1 MKELFRF
8 GVIRPPRPASRR
20 GSIVFPGN
28 LTLLRR
34 GLFAALDHP
43 DPRASMRTAAA
54 QFFEGSEFSEDA
66 ASIQFGSALLDLRE
80 RLQNPGSISG
90 AMLASAVE
98 EVTGAVANQLV
109 EDVGFVNLKDRA
121 FDTVLA
127 LRVLPD
133 RFPRLSPLFAGLV
146 RMIDLIQ
153 RLSENDQTLDD
164 ETAATLLRRTI
175 VLPRALF
182 PMPRTPYPAPTPASA
197 GDLRAGGRGGGG
209 EARQLSNRIA
219 ALDRARVAILSTG
232 ADDLAITGGRD
243 ARVRSN
249 AIARLPAD
257 VRDALRSVNVN
268 LSNMTVS
275 AALEQIRLA
284 SAVLGQSLREI
295 QEQRIAPSLV
305 MIGTATVP
313 MLDQNL
319 LPAGDIALPEG
330 PRVPTSVGAIR
341 PIGIMP
347 LIVVFEQIKR
357 YELDQISDVQTIL
370 RSEKQSRETRRL
382 TRTEESFETE
392 IERST
397 EQERDEQT
405 TERNEMQQEVGR
417 TIEES
422 ERFNVGATIS
432 GSYGPIKAE
441 LTTGFESEF
450 ATEES
455 RKSASTYAREVTNK
469 TATKV
474 TEKVREKRTR
484 TTLEEFEEKFGHGFD
499 NTAGAADVSAIF
511 QWLTKVME
519 YEVREVGERL
529 MIEVMAPEPAA
540 NYLWSVARE
549 SELPDGFAPPE
560 PFTAAPGDITPENYG
575 EFVKKYN
582 VSGVEPVPDFITTI
596 SIALEG
602 TAQALEE
609 GALPPPMAEAKDV
622 DIPKGY
628 RGFIAHVSSN
638 VIAVPPEP
646 VSGTPGGFGPAAEV
660 YITVGQQEFSSE
672 SESRILNGETGDS
685 PQNIPVTVLVNNVL
699 AYTVA
704 IEIRCIQMPGTMEAW
719 RLKMHA
725 LILQAYLAL
734 KAEHQERLAALALE
748 RREGPEGRHPLE
760 NQSII
765 RSELQRSAISIL
777 TAQHYDLFS
786 AILESAAQRPRIDF
800 DEAFAEGNYVA
811 AFSRWFEWENMVYV
825 FQPYFWAR
833 KSTWNYRLLS
843 TDIDPLFAAFLRAGF
858 VRIQIPVRP
867 GFEEFALAF
876 FETGEVPQSHPSGVI
891 GEDYLSIMEELKAML
906 GVGDRGELIDSFEV
920 RLPTTLHMLRTSPSL
935 PAWERNEEG
944 NWIPVETAP

>member
-1 MKELFRF
+1 
-8 GVIRPPRPASRR
+8 V
-20 GSIVFPGN
+20 
-28 LTLLRR
+28 TL
-34 GLFAALDHP
+34 A
-43 DPRASMRTAAA
+43 RA
-54 QFFEGSEFSEDA
+54 FEEA
-66 ASIQFGSALLDLRE
+66 
-80 RLQNPGSISG
+80 
-90 AMLASAVE
+90 
-98 EVTGAVANQLV
+98 TGTVANQLV
-109 EDVGFVNLKDRA
+109 EDAGFANLKDRA

-133 RFPRLSPLFAGLV
+133 RFPRLSPIFTGLV
-146 RMIDLIQ
+146 RMIDLVQ

-164 ETAATLLRRTI
+164 ETAATLLHRTI

-182 PMPRTPYPAPTPASA
+182 PMPRAPHPAPTPAPAVDPRS
-197 GDLRAGGRGGGG
+197 GGRGGGG

-232 ADDLAITGGRD
+232 VDDLAVTGGRD

-257 VRDALRSVNVN
+257 IREALRSVNVN
-268 LSNMTVS
+268 LSNVTVS
-275 AALEQIRLA
+275 TALDQIGLA
-284 SAVLGQSLREI
+284 SAALGQSLRET

-357 YELDQISDVQTIL
+357 YELDQISDVQTVL

-529 MIEVMAPEPAA
+529 MIEVMVPEPAA

-560 PFTAAPGDITPENYG
+560 PFTTAPSDITPENYG

-582 VSGVEPVPDFITTI
+582 VVGVEPVPDLITTI

-602 TAQALEE
+602 KAQALEE
-609 GALPPPMAEAKDV
+609 GVLPPPMAEAKDV

-628 RGFIAHVSSN
+628 RAVIAHASSN

-660 YITVGQQEFSSE
+660 YITVGREEFGFE
-672 SESRILNGETGDS
+672 SESRLLDGETGDS

-704 IEIRCIQMPGTMEAW
+704 IEISCLQMPGMMEAW
-719 RLKMHA
+719 RLKTHA

-734 KAEHQERLAALALE
+734 KTEYQERLAALALE
-748 RREGPEGRHPLE
+748 RREEPEGRHPLE
-760 NQSII
+760 NQTII

-786 AILESAAQRPRIDF
+786 AILESAGQRPRIDF

-843 TDIDPLFAAFLRAGF
+843 SDIDPLFAAFLRAGF
-858 VRIQIPVRP
+858 ARTQIPVRP

-891 GEDYLSIMEELKAML
+891 GEDYLSIVEELKAML

-920 RLPTTLHMLRTSPSL
+920 RLPTTLHTLRTAPGL
-935 PAWERNEEG
+935 PAWEPNEEG
-944 NWIPVETAP
+944 NWVPAEPPP